1 MKKLI
6 NIKWWVLLVM
16 PLFFLNACKKG
27 NDLYVSPNNPLEVT
41 PALLLTAVQVS
52 TFNSYE
58 GLLVKYGSV
67 LVQQNVGV
75 DGQALPINNYTI
87 AENELDNQWGQLYQA
102 LYNCKEMQTKFGE
115 ENPYYSGMADVMA
128 AMNWGILTDL
138 WGDIPFSEALQAQ
151 ANYQPKYDAQRD
163 VMIGILAMLDAGIS
177 KLSQTSDANTFLP
190 GRDDLVYAGD
200 VTKWIKLAYS
210 LKARYQNRLS
220 KTSLYNAND
229 VLESLSR
236 GIQNSNDD
244 FVSMHASGAMDRNQW
259 NDFQNNRQRYILA
272 ASTLVDAMQERPTD
286 LRVYAYFDT
295 ILTQGQLVGSAIDV
309 PSANAS
315 EWGAYLAGNVLEVVL
330 DDDGNPT
337 SVLRDPSKSVRLVSY
352 VEMKFIEAEVRSRQ
366 GGDAATPLNE
376 AIRES
381 CVTVT
386 DGVYSGADIAV
397 YTGATATLE
406 KIMTEKWMA
415 LFGSLEPYNDY
426 RKTGFPTLTVNPSG
440 RLNVIPKRFPTPQTE
455 RVGNRNAPVPALTEA
470 VWWAQ

>member
-1 MKKLI
+1 MKKI
-6 NIKWWVLLVM
+6 MNIKWWVLLVM
-16 PLFFLNACKKG
+16 PLFLLNGCKKG
-27 NDLYVSPNNPLEVT
+27 DNLYISPNNPLEVT
-41 PALLLTAVQVS
+41 PALLLTAVEVS

-87 AENELDNQWGQLYQA
+87 AENEFDNQWGQLYQA
-102 LYNCKEMQTKFGE
+102 LYNCKEIQTKFGA

-138 WGDIPFSEALQAQ
+138 WGDVPFSEALQAQ
-151 ANYQPKYDAQRD
+151 VNYQPKYDAQRD
-163 VMIGILAMLDAGIS
+163 VVVGILKMLDEGIA
-177 KLSQTSDANTFLP
+177 KLGQNRDANTFLP
-190 GRDDLVYAGD
+190 GRDDLVYGGD
-200 VTKWIKLAYS
+200 AASWIKLAYS

-229 VLESLSR
+229 VLESLSK
-236 GIQNSNDD
+236 GIQNSSED
-244 FVSMHASGAMDRNQW
+244 FVSKHASGGMDRNQW
-259 NDFQNNRQRYILA
+259 NDFQNNRPGYILA
-272 ASTLVDAMQERPTD
+272 SATLIDAMQERPTD

-295 ILTQGQLVGSAIDV
+295 ILTRGQLEGSPVDD
-309 PSANAS
+309 PSASSS
-315 EWGAYLAGNVLEVVL
+315 EWGNYLAGDVIDIIR
-330 DDDGNPT
+330 DDTGRAI
-337 SVLRDPSKSVRLVSY
+337 SVLRDPSKSVRLVSFT
-352 VEMKFIEAEVRSRQ
+352 EMKFIEAEVRARQ
-366 GGDAATPLNE
+366 GSGAETPLND

-386 DGVYSGADIAV
+386 DGAYSGADIAV
-397 YTGATATLE
+397 YAGATATLE
-406 KIMTEKWMA
+406 KVMTEKWMA

-440 RLNVIPKRFPTPQTE
+440 RLNVIPKRYPTPQAE
-455 RVGNRNAPVPALTEA
+455 RVGNRNAPVPALTDP